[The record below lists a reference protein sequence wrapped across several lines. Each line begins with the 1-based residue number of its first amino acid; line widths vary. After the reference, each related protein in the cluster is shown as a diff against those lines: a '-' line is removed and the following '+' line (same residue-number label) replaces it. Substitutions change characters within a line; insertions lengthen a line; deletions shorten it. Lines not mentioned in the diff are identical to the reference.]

1 MDVSIKIWWY
11 VEAARHTT
19 RGGDESSCDVLAHRT
34 FAHGFFNS
42 ARSAALLVAL
52 GLSYY
57 LYRGYR
63 RVSSGTMPIP
73 PINKTPLSKESRA
86 EQSADRRIFAIYA
99 RPLCPAESHG
109 DGAQNTQPH
118 HQKQKAERARA
129 RILSPAYQRGAHH
142 H

>member
-1 MDVSIKIWWY
+1 MDDSINRWK

-19 RGGDESSCDVLAHRT
+19 RRGDESSCDVFAHRT
-34 FAHGFFNS
+34 FAHGFFNR

-73 PINKTPLSKESRA
+73 PISKRPLSKESRD
-86 EQSADRRIFAIYA
+86 EHSADHLIFSIYA
-99 RPLCPAESHG
+99 RPLCPAESLGYFSH
-109 DGAQNTQPH
+109 DAQPRHRCQCS
-118 HQKQKAERARA
+118 ERARS
-129 RILSPAYQRGAHH
+129 RLLSPAYQ
-142 H
+142 